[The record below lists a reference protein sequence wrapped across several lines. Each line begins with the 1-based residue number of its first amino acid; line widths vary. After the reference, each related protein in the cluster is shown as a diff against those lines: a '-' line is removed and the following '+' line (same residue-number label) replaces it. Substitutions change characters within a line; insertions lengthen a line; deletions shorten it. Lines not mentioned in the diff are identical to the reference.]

1 MDALR
6 IILIVLGVVVIVGIY
21 FWDRV
26 QKDELPDRNVSP
38 DDNIEDSP
46 GLVITTKTKFNEDD
60 LVSEL
65 ADLNHFMGEQDV
77 EAKPEDNF
85 IDEMNVHN
93 NIEDSSYDEGD
104 VERVLSTKDVVESTN
119 ETHSIEGEEQQQV
132 KLPAIEH
139 IIVLHVVAKPDKSF
153 SGPDLQGVVSG
164 LGFEFGEMN
173 IFHYQDIDLS
183 GKMKTL
189 FSLANMFEPG
199 YFEKENLDTFTTSGI
214 TLFATLK
221 NDGSETHVFDTML
234 EITNQ
239 IAEQLD
245 AVIWGPD
252 KTPLIVETIENF
264 YQKLKEAK

>member
-26 QKDELPDRNVSP
+26 QKDDLPDRNTSP
-38 DDNIEDSP
+38 DDDIEDSP
-46 GLVITTKTKFNEDD
+46 GLIITTKTKFNEDD

-65 ADLNHFMGEQDV
+65 ADLNHFMGDRDV
-77 EAKPEDNF
+77 EANLEGNF
-85 IDEMNVHN
+85 SNEMKIHN
-93 NIEDSSYDEGD
+93 NVDDSSDGEDE
-104 VERVLSTKDVVESTN
+104 VESVLSAKDVLESTN
-119 ETHSIEGEEQQQV
+119 QTHLIEGEERQG
-132 KLPAIEH
+132 KLSVIEH
-139 IIVLHVVAKPDKSF
+139 IIVLHVVAKPDESF
-153 SGPDLQGVVSG
+153 CGLDLQSVISG

-173 IFHYQDIDLS
+173 IYHYQDIDLS
-183 GKMKTL
+183 GKMITL

-199 YFEKENLDTFTTSGI
+199 YFEIDNLDEFATSGI
-214 TLFATLK
+214 TIFATLK
-221 NDGSETHVFDTML
+221 NDGTQTHVFDTML

-252 KTPLIVETIENF
+252 KTPLVVETIENF
-264 YQKLKEAK
+264 YQKLKEAE

>member
-6 IILIVLGVVVIVGIY
+6 IILIILGVVVIVGIY

-26 QKDELPDRNVSP
+26 QKDELPDRNTSP
-38 DDNIEDSP
+38 DDDIEDSP

-65 ADLNHFMGEQDV
+65 ADLNHFMGDKDV
-77 EAKPEDNF
+77 EAKLEDNF
-85 IDEMNVHN
+85 IDEMNIHN
-93 NIEDSSYDEGD
+93 NVEDSSDDED
-104 VERVLSTKDVVESTN
+104 EVESVLSAKDVVESTN
-119 ETHSIEGEEQQQV
+119 KTLSIKGEEQQQV
-132 KLPAIEH
+132 KLPAIAH
-139 IIVLHVVAKPDKSF
+139 IIVLHIVAKPDESF
-153 SGPDLQGVVSG
+153 NGPDLQSVVRG

-173 IFHYQDIDLS
+173 VFHYQDIDLS

-199 YFEKENLDTFTTSGI
+199 YFEIDNLEKFTTSGI

-221 NDGSETHVFDTML
+221 NDGSEAHVFDTML

-245 AVIWGPD
+245 AVILGPD
-252 KTPLIVETIENF
+252 KTPLVVETIENF
-264 YQKLKEAK
+264 YQKLKEAE